1 MKKLLTIGLLTATFA
16 TAMNA
21 QPKLASDNIDEVLK
35 AMTLE
40 EKAKLLVG
48 GANNFFGA
56 NAVVGGEADLVAGA
70 AGTSPA
76 IPRLGIPA
84 TVLTDGPAGV
94 RINPTRKGT
103 DKTYYATAF
112 PIGSCLAS
120 TWNTELVS
128 KVGEAIG
135 NETKEYRCD
144 VILGPGMNLHRNPLC
159 GRNFEYYSEDPL
171 LTGKIAAAYIQGVQ
185 SQGAGVSAKHFAV
198 NSQETDRTAVD
209 ERVSQRA
216 ARELYLR
223 GFEIAVRESDP
234 WTIMASYNQV
244 NGQYSM
250 GNHDLLTKILRED
263 WGYKGIVMTDWI
275 GIREGLETISEVH
288 AGNDLMEPGQPAQ
301 VEEII
306 KGVKEGKLDIA
317 DVDRNVRRMLEYIVK
332 TPSFRQYP
340 ASNNP
345 DFKAH
350 AAITRQSAA
359 EGIVLL
365 KNNGALPFRT
375 EGNHNS
381 QFSARACSL
390 SSERTLNSQLIKT
403 VALFGE
409 NSYDFLSGGTGSGCV
424 HPPYVVDMLQGLE
437 NAGIKSSAT
446 LTDIYRKY
454 IDYARIKF
462 QAERHPAKWFQTE
475 MMGQQKYPEISLSP
489 IAINKEVQAADAAII
504 TIGRQAGEGIDRDI
518 DTEFNLIPEE
528 RALITDV
535 CNAFHAAGKPVIV
548 IINSGSVIETASWS
562 SYPDAILCA
571 WQPGMEGGNS
581 IADLL
586 TGKVNPSG
594 KLTMTWP
601 IAATDHAS
609 TKNFPG
615 NIDDYT
621 FQMMVGN
628 KMPVPG
634 HAYTNHEEDI
644 YVGYRFFDTFNKE
657 VAYPFGFGLSYTTF
671 AFSKPVVKLS
681 TLRSALPLGSSKN
694 SQLSTL
700 NSQLST
706 LNSQLSTVQV
716 SITVKNTGAVSGKE
730 VAQVYVQ
737 APKGRLEKPVQELKA
752 FAKTRELQPGESQTL
767 TMTIPVR
774 DLASFDEAGSQWITE
789 AGTYTFRIGNNS
801 RNIAATAQLK
811 IAEYT
816 EKTTNAL
823 APQQPLKL
831 LKQ

>member
-1 MKKLLTIGLLTATFA
+1 MKRLIILGLTALLTTTM
-16 TAMNA
+16 TMNA
-21 QPKLASDNIDEVLK
+21 QTPQLRADNIDEVLQ

-48 GANNFFGA
+48 GANNFFGTG
-56 NAVVGGEADLVAGA
+56 AVVGGEADLVAGA

-94 RINPTRKGT
+94 RIDPTRKGT
-103 DKTYYATAF
+103 SQTYYATAF
-112 PIGSCLAS
+112 PIGTCLAS
-120 TWNTELVS
+120 TWNTELVK

-198 NSQETDRTAVD
+198 NSQETDRTSVD

-216 ARELYLR
+216 AREIYLR

-234 WTIMASYNQV
+234 WTIMASYNKV
-244 NGQYSM
+244 NGQFSM
-250 GNHDLLTKILRED
+250 GNHDLLTKILRDD
-263 WGYKGIVMTDWI
+263 WGFKGIVMTDWI
-275 GIREGLETISEVH
+275 GIREGLPTITEVQ

-301 VEEII
+301 IQEII
-306 KGVKEGKLDIA
+306 DGVKSGKLNIA

-332 TPSFRQYP
+332 TPSFNKYP
-340 ASNNP
+340 ATNKP
-345 DFKAH
+345 DLEAH
-350 AAITRQSAA
+350 ALITRQSAT

-365 KNNGALPFRT
+365 KNNGVLPWKS
-375 EGNHNS
+375 G
-381 QFSARACSL
+381 A
-390 SSERTLNSQLIKT
+390 IKT

-424 HPPYVVDMLQGLE
+424 HPPYVVDMLQGLK
-437 NAGIKSSAT
+437 NIGIQASPT
-446 LTDIYRKY
+446 LTEIYRKY
-454 IDYARIKF
+454 IDYARVKF
-462 QAERHPAKWFQTE
+462 QAERHPAKWFQIE
-475 MMGQQKYPEISLSP
+475 MMGQQKYPEIGLSP

-518 DTEFNLIPEE
+518 ETEFNLIPEE

-535 CNAFHAAGKPVIV
+535 CNAFHAVGKPVIV

-562 SYPDAILCA
+562 GYPDAILCA
-571 WQPGMEGGNS
+571 WQPGEEGGNS
-581 IADLL
+581 IADIL
-586 TGKVNPSG
+586 TGKVNPSA

-615 NIDDYT
+615 SLDDYT
-621 FQMMVGN
+621 FELMVGN
-628 KMPVPG
+628 KMPIPG

-644 YVGYRFFDTFNKE
+644 YVGYRFFDTFNRE

-671 AFSKPVVKLS
+671 DLSKPTVKS
-681 TLRSALPLGSSKN
+681 RGN
-694 SQLSTL
+694 MVDV
-700 NSQLST
+700 
-706 LNSQLSTVQV
+706 TV
-716 SITVKNTGAVSGKE
+716 TVKNTGSVAGKE
-730 VAQVYVQ
+730 VVQVYVQ
-737 APKGRLEKPVQELKA
+737 APKGKLEKPAQELKA
-752 FAKTRELQPGESQTL
+752 FAKTRELKPGESQTL
-767 TMTIPVR
+767 TMSLLLR
-774 DLASFDEAGSQWITE
+774 DLASFDEAASQWLTE
-789 AGTYTFRIGNNS
+789 AGTYTFRIGFSS
-801 RNIAATAQLK
+801 RDIKATLPLALK
-811 IAEYT
+811 EYT
-816 EKTTNAL
+816 EKTSNAL
-823 APQQPLKL
+823 APQQPLNL

>member
-1 MKKLLTIGLLTATFA
+1 MFTGVLLLLMASTMSAQTKLRA
-16 TAMNA
+16 
-21 QPKLASDNIDEVLK
+21 DNIDEVLK
-35 AMTLE
+35 AMTIE
-40 EKAKLLVG
+40 EKAKLMVG

-56 NAVVGGEADLVAGA
+56 GAVVGGEADLVAGA
-70 AGTSPA
+70 AGTTPR
-76 IPRLGIPA
+76 IERLGIPA

-94 RINPTRKGT
+94 RIDPTREGT
-103 DKTYYATAF
+103 TQTYYATAF

-171 LTGKIAAAYIQGVQ
+171 VTGKIAAAYIKGVQ

-198 NSQETDRTAVD
+198 NSQETDRTSVD

-234 WTIMASYNQV
+234 WTIMASYNKV
-244 NGQYSM
+244 NGEFSM
-250 GNHDLLTKILRED
+250 GNYDLLTKILRED

-275 GIREGLETISEVH
+275 GIRKGLPTINEVH

-301 VEEII
+301 VQEII
-306 KGVKEGKLDIA
+306 EGIKSGKLSME

-332 TPSFRQYP
+332 TPSFNNYP
-340 ASNNP
+340 YTNKP
-345 DFKAH
+345 DFEAH

-365 KNNGALPFRT
+365 KNNGALPWKD
-375 EGNHNS
+375 GK
-381 QFSARACSL
+381 
-390 SSERTLNSQLIKT
+390 IKT

-424 HPPYVVDMLQGLE
+424 HPPYVVDMLTGLK
-437 NAGIKSSAT
+437 NAGINSSAT

-454 IDYARIKF
+454 IDYARVKF

-475 MMGQQKYPEISLSP
+475 MMGQQKYPEIGISP
-489 IAINKEVQAADAAII
+489 IAIDKEVAGADAAII

-518 DTEFNLIPEE
+518 ATEFNLVPEE
-528 RALITDV
+528 LALIKDV
-535 CNAFHAAGKPVIV
+535 CNAFHQAGKPVVV

-562 SYPDAILCA
+562 GYPDAILCA

-581 IADLL
+581 VADLL

-601 IAATDHAS
+601 LAATDHPS
-609 TKNFPG
+609 TKGYPG
-615 NIDDYT
+615 TMDFYT
-621 FQMMVGN
+621 YEVTRGYTGQVAGYD
-628 KMPVPG
+628 
-634 HAYTNHEEDI
+634 YTNHEEDI
-644 YVGYRFFDTFNKE
+644 YVGYRFFDTFNRE

-671 AFSKPVVKLS
+671 EFSKPVVK
-681 TLRSALPLGSSKN
+681 AKGKD
-694 SQLSTL
+694 
-700 NSQLST
+700 
-706 LNSQLSTVQV
+706 VVEV

-737 APKGRLEKPVQELKA
+737 APKGKLEKPAQELKA

-774 DLASFDEAGSQWITE
+774 DLVSFDEADSQWLTE
-789 AGTYTFRIGNNS
+789 AGSYTFRIGNSS
-801 RNIAATAQLK
+801 RNLPLSVALTLK
-811 IAEYT
+811 EYT
-816 EKTTNAL
+816 EKVNNAL
-823 APQQPLKL
+823 APQQKLNL
-831 LKQ
+831 LKH

>member
-1 MKKLLTIGLLTATFA
+1 MKKLLTLGLSVLLTTATM
-16 TAMNA
+16 TA
-21 QPKLASDNIDEVLK
+21 QTKLRADNIDEVLK

-56 NAVVGGEADLVAGA
+56 GAVVGGEADLVAGA

-94 RINPTRKGT
+94 RIDPTRKGT

-128 KVGEAIG
+128 QVGQAIG

-185 SQGAGVSAKHFAV
+185 KEGVGVSAKHFAV
-198 NSQETDRTAVD
+198 NSQETDRTSVD

-234 WTIMASYNQV
+234 WTIMASYNKI
-244 NGQYSM
+244 NGQFSM
-250 GNHDLLTKILRED
+250 GNRDLLTKILRED

-275 GIREGLETISEVH
+275 GIREGLPTITEVQ

-301 VEEII
+301 VQEII
-306 KGVKEGKLDIA
+306 EGVKSGKLDIA
-317 DVDRNVRRMLEYIVK
+317 DVDCNVRRMLEYIVK

-345 DFKAH
+345 DFVAH

-365 KNNGALPFRT
+365 KNNGTLPWKN
-375 EGNHNS
+375 G
-381 QFSARACSL
+381 A
-390 SSERTLNSQLIKT
+390 IKT
-403 VALFGE
+403 VSLFGE

-437 NAGIKSSAT
+437 NAGIKSSPV

-454 IDYARIKF
+454 IEFAKVKF
-462 QAERHPAKWFQTE
+462 QAERHPAKWYQMEYF
-475 MMGQQKYPEISLSP
+475 GQQKYPEIAIDP
-489 IAINKEVQAADAAII
+489 IAINNEVKTADAAII
-504 TIGRQAGEGIDRDI
+504 TIGRQAGEGVDRDLN
-518 DTEFNLIPEE
+518 TEFNLIPEE

-562 SYPDAILCA
+562 GYPDAILCA

-615 NIDDYT
+615 SIDNYSLM
-621 FQMMVGN
+621 QMVGGN
-628 KMPVPG
+628 RPIPG
-634 HAYTNHEEDI
+634 HAFTNHEEDI
-644 YVGYRFFDTFNKE
+644 YVGYRFFDTFNRE
-657 VAYPFGFGLSYTTF
+657 VAYPFGYGLSYTTF
-671 AFSKPVVKLS
+671 EMSKPTVKANGNLV
-681 TLRSALPLGSSKN
+681 
-694 SQLSTL
+694 
-700 NSQLST
+700 
-706 LNSQLSTVQV
+706 TVSV
-716 SITVKNTGAVSGKE
+716 TVKNTGSVAGKE

-737 APKGRLEKPVQELKA
+737 APAGKLEKPAQELKA
-752 FAKTRELQPGESQTL
+752 FAKTRELKPGESQTL

-774 DLASFDEAGSQWITE
+774 DLASFDEAGSQWLTE
-789 AGTYTFRIGNNS
+789 AGTYTFRIGFSS
-801 RNIAATAQLK
+801 RDIKATLPLALK
-811 IAEYT
+811 EYT
-816 EKTTNAL
+816 EATTNAL
-823 APQQPLKL
+823 APQQKL
-831 LKQ
+831 NLMKR

>member
-1 MKKLLTIGLLTATFA
+1 MKRIMFTGVLLLLMASTMSAQTKLRA
-16 TAMNA
+16 
-21 QPKLASDNIDEVLK
+21 DNIDEVLK
-35 AMTLE
+35 AMTIE

-56 NAVVGGEADLVAGA
+56 GAVVGGEADLVAGA
-70 AGTSPA
+70 AGTTPR
-76 IPRLGIPA
+76 IERLGIPA

-94 RINPTRKGT
+94 RIDPTREGT
-103 DKTYYATAF
+103 TQTYYATAF

-171 LTGKIAAAYIQGVQ
+171 VTGKIAAAYIKGVQ

-223 GFEIAVRESDP
+223 GFEIAIRESDP
-234 WTIMASYNQV
+234 WTIMASYNKV
-244 NGQYSM
+244 NGEFSM

-275 GIREGLETISEVH
+275 GIRNGLPTINEVH

-301 VEEII
+301 VQEII
-306 KGVKEGKLDIA
+306 KGVKSGKLSME

-332 TPSFRQYP
+332 TPSFNNYP
-340 ASNNP
+340 YTNKP
-345 DFKAH
+345 DFEAH

-365 KNNGALPFRT
+365 KNNGALPWK
-375 EGNHNS
+375 GDK
-381 QFSARACSL
+381 
-390 SSERTLNSQLIKT
+390 IKT

-424 HPPYVVDMLQGLE
+424 HPPYVVEMLTGLK
-437 NAGIKSSAT
+437 NAGIKSSET

-454 IDYARIKF
+454 IDYAKVKF

-475 MMGQQKYPEISLSP
+475 MMGQQKYPEIGISP
-489 IAINKEVQAADAAII
+489 IAIDKEVASADAAII

-518 DTEFNLIPEE
+518 ATEFNLVPEE
-528 RALITDV
+528 QALIKDV
-535 CNAFHAAGKPVIV
+535 CNAFHQAGKPVVV

-562 SYPDAILCA
+562 GYPDAILCA

-581 IADLL
+581 VADLL

-601 IAATDHAS
+601 LAATDHPS
-609 TKNFPG
+609 TKGYPG
-615 NIDDYT
+615 TMDFYT
-621 FQMMVGN
+621 YEVTRGYVGQ
-628 KMPVPG
+628 VAG
-634 HAYTNHEEDI
+634 YDYTNHDEDI
-644 YVGYRFFDTFNKE
+644 YVGYRFFDTFNRE

-671 AFSKPVVKLS
+671 EFSKPVVK
-681 TLRSALPLGSSKN
+681 AKGKDA
-694 SQLSTL
+694 
-700 NSQLST
+700 
-706 LNSQLSTVQV
+706 VEV
-716 SITVKNTGAVSGKE
+716 SITIKNTGTVSGKE
-730 VAQVYVQ
+730 VAQIYVQ
-737 APKGRLEKPVQELKA
+737 APKGKLEKPAQELKA

-767 TMTIPVR
+767 TMTIPIR
-774 DLASFDEAGSQWITE
+774 DLASFDEADSQWLTE
-789 AGTYTFRIGNNS
+789 AGNYTFRIGNSS
-801 RNIAATAQLK
+801 RNLPLSASLTLK
-811 IAEYT
+811 EYT
-816 EKTTNAL
+816 EKVNNAL
-823 APQQPLKL
+823 APQQKLNL
-831 LKQ
+831 LKH

>member
-1 MKKLLTIGLLTATFA
+1 MTT
-16 TAMNA
+16 NA
-21 QPKLASDNIDEVLK
+21 QPQLRADNIDEVLK

-40 EKAKLLVG
+40 EKARLLVG
-48 GANNFFGA
+48 GANNFFGTG
-56 NAVVGGEADLVAGA
+56 AVVGGEADLVAGA

-94 RINPTRKGT
+94 RIDPTRKGT

-120 TWNTELVS
+120 TWNTKLVS

-171 LTGKIAAAYIQGVQ
+171 LTGKIAAAYINGVQ

-250 GNHDLLTKILRED
+250 GNHDLLTKILRDD

-332 TPSFRQYP
+332 TPSFHQYP
-340 ASNNP
+340 ASNAP

-365 KNNGALPFRT
+365 KNNGVLPFRT
-375 EGNHNS
+375 EGN
-381 QFSARACSL
+381 L
-390 SSERTLNSQLIKT
+390 SPLTSHHSPLIKT

-475 MMGQQKYPEISLSP
+475 YMGQQKYPEISLSP
-489 IAINKEVQAADAAII
+489 IAIGKEVQAADAAII

-528 RALITDV
+528 RSLIVDV

-562 SYPDAILCA
+562 GYPDAILCA

-615 NIDDYT
+615 NIDDYS

-628 KMPVPG
+628 KMPIPG

-644 YVGYRFFDTFNKE
+644 YVGYRYFDTFNRE

-671 AFSKPVVKLS
+671 EMSKPAVKAKGN
-681 TLRSALPLGSSKN
+681 SA
-694 SQLSTL
+694 
-700 NSQLST
+700 
-706 LNSQLSTVQV
+706 VEV
-716 SITVKNTGAVSGKE
+716 SVTVKNTGAVAGKE
-730 VAQVYVQ
+730 VAQVYVT
-737 APKGRLEKPVQELKA
+737 APKGRLEKPAQELKA

-767 TMTIPVR
+767 TMTIPAR
-774 DLASFDEAGSQWITE
+774 DLASFDEAGSQWLTE
-789 AGTYTFRIGNNS
+789 AGTYIFRIGFSS
-801 RNIAATAQLK
+801 RDIKASLPIALK
-811 IAEYT
+811 EYT

-823 APQQPLKL
+823 APQQTLNL

>member
-1 MKKLLTIGLLTATFA
+1 MT
-16 TAMNA
+16 MNA
-21 QPKLASDNIDEVLK
+21 QTKLRAENIDEVLK
-35 AMTLE
+35 VMTLE

-48 GANNFFGA
+48 GANNFFSA
-56 NAVVGGEADLVAGA
+56 DAVVGGEADLVAGA

-103 DKTYYATAF
+103 DKTFYATAF

-120 TWNTELVS
+120 TWNTELVNR
-128 KVGEAIG
+128 VGQAIG

-185 SQGAGVSAKHFAV
+185 QEGVGVSAKHFAI

-223 GFEIAVRESDP
+223 GFEIAVRESNP
-234 WTIMASYNQV
+234 WTIMSSYNKI
-244 NGQYSM
+244 NGQFSM

-263 WGYKGIVMTDWI
+263 WGYQGIVMTDWI
-275 GIREGLETISEVH
+275 GIRKGLPTITEVQ

-301 VEEII
+301 VQEII
-306 KGVKEGKLDIA
+306 EGVKSGKLNIA

-332 TPSFRQYP
+332 TPSFRNYP

-345 DFKAH
+345 DFVAH

-365 KNNGALPFRT
+365 KNNGTLPWKNGT
-375 EGNHNS
+375 
-381 QFSARACSL
+381 
-390 SSERTLNSQLIKT
+390 IKT

-437 NAGIKSSAT
+437 NAGIKSSPV
-446 LTDIYRKY
+446 LTNIYRKY
-454 IDYARIKF
+454 IEFAKVKF
-462 QAERHPAKWFQTE
+462 QVERHPAKWYQREEF
-475 MMGQQKYPEISLSP
+475 GQQKYPEIAIDP
-489 IAINKEVQAADAAII
+489 ICINNEVKGADAAII
-504 TIGRQAGEGIDRDI
+504 TIGRQAGEGVDRDL

-528 RALITDV
+528 RALIMDV

-615 NIDDYT
+615 QLDDYT
-621 FQMMVGN
+621 FQMMVGSSA
-628 KMPVPG
+628 PIPG

-644 YVGYRFFDTFNKE
+644 YVGYRYFDTFRRE

-671 AFSKPVVKLS
+671 AFGQPKVKVGKDVV
-681 TLRSALPLGSSKN
+681 
-694 SQLSTL
+694 
-700 NSQLST
+700 
-706 LNSQLSTVQV
+706 TVSV
-716 SITVKNTGAVSGKE
+716 TIKNTGSVSGKE
-730 VAQVYVQ
+730 VAQVYVT
-737 APKGRLEKPVQELKA
+737 APQGKLEKPAQELKA
-752 FAKTRELQPGESQTL
+752 FAKTGELQPGESQTL

-774 DLASFDEAGSQWITE
+774 DLASFDEAGSQWLTE
-789 AGTYTFRIGNNS
+789 AGTYTFHIGSSS
-801 RNIAATAQLK
+801 RDIHATLSAK

-816 EKTTNAL
+816 EKVNNAL
-823 APQQPLKL
+823 APSQPLHL
-831 LKQ
+831 LKH

>member
-1 MKKLLTIGLLTATFA
+1 MTKLLTSLILATFA
-16 TAMNA
+16 MTTNA
-21 QPKLASDNIDEVLK
+21 QPQLRADNIDEVLQ

-40 EKAKLLVG
+40 EKARLLVG
-48 GANNFFGA
+48 GANNFFGDQ
-56 NAVVGGEADLVAGA
+56 AVVGGEADLVAGA

-94 RINPTRKGT
+94 RIDPTRKGT

-120 TWNTELVS
+120 TWNTDLVS

-171 LTGKIAAAYIQGVQ
+171 LTGKIAAAYIKGVQ

-198 NSQETDRTAVD
+198 NSQETDRTSVD

-216 ARELYLR
+216 ARELYLK
-223 GFEIAVRESDP
+223 GFEIAVRESNP
-234 WTIMASYNQV
+234 WTVMASYNQV

-250 GNHDLLTKILRED
+250 GNHDLLTKILRDD
-263 WGYKGIVMTDWI
+263 WGFKGIVMTDWI
-275 GIREGLETISEVH
+275 GIREGLTTISEVH

-301 VEEII
+301 VQEII
-306 KGVKEGKLDIA
+306 KGVKDGKLDIA
-317 DVDRNVRRMLEYIVK
+317 DVNRNVRRMLEYIVK
-332 TPSFRQYP
+332 TPSFHKYP
-340 ASNNP
+340 ASNTP

-365 KNNGALPFRT
+365 KNNGTLPWKN
-375 EGNHNS
+375 G
-381 QFSARACSL
+381 AV
-390 SSERTLNSQLIKT
+390 KT

-409 NSYDFLSGGTGSGCV
+409 KSYDFLSGGTGSGCV
-424 HPPYVVDMLQGLE
+424 HPPYVVDMLEGLK
-437 NAGIKSSAT
+437 NVGINSSPV

-454 IDYARIKF
+454 IEYAKTKF
-462 QAERHPAKWFQTE
+462 QAERHPAKWYQLEYF
-475 MMGQQKYPEISLSP
+475 GQQKYPEIGISP
-489 IAINKEVQAADAAII
+489 IAIDKEAKEADAAII
-504 TIGRQAGEGIDRDI
+504 TIARQAGEGVDRDI
-518 DTEFNLIPEE
+518 ATEFNLVPEE
-528 RALITDV
+528 HTLILDV

-581 IADLL
+581 IADLMM
-586 TGKVNPSG
+586 GKVNPSG

-609 TKNFPG
+609 TQNFPG
-615 NIDDYT
+615 QLDYYS
-621 FQMMVGN
+621 FKDMYGN
-628 KMPVPG
+628 KRPIPG
-634 HAYTNHEEDI
+634 HAFTNHEEDI
-644 YVGYRFFDTFNKE
+644 YVGYRYFDTFKKD

-671 AFSKPVVKLS
+671 QFSKPVAKAKGKDAVEV
-681 TLRSALPLGSSKN
+681 A
-694 SQLSTL
+694 
-700 NSQLST
+700 
-706 LNSQLSTVQV
+706 
-716 SITVKNTGAVSGKE
+716 ITVKNTGAVAGKE
-730 VAQVYVQ
+730 VAQVYVK
-737 APKGRLEKPVQELKA
+737 APQGRLEKPAQELKA
-752 FAKTRELQPGESQTL
+752 FAKTRELKPGESQTL
-767 TMTIPVR
+767 TMVIPVR
-774 DLASFDEAGSQWITE
+774 DLASFDEANSQWLTE
-789 AGTYTFRIGNNS
+789 AGTYTFRIGSSS
-801 RNIAATAQLK
+801 RDITATTQLK

-816 EKTTNAL
+816 EKTSNAL
-823 APQQPLKL
+823 APQQELKL

>member
-1 MKKLLTIGLLTATFA
+1 MTT
-16 TAMNA
+16 NA
-21 QPKLASDNIDEVLK
+21 QPQLRADNIDEVLK

-48 GANNFFGA
+48 GANNFFGTG
-56 NAVVGGEADLVAGA
+56 AVVGGEADLVAGA

-94 RINPTRKGT
+94 RIDPTRKGT

-250 GNHDLLTKILRED
+250 GNHDLLTKILRDD

-332 TPSFRQYP
+332 TPSFHQYP
-340 ASNNP
+340 ASNAP

-359 EGIVLL
+359 EGIILL
-365 KNNGALPFRT
+365 KNNGVLPFRT
-375 EGNHNS
+375 EGN
-381 QFSARACSL
+381 L
-390 SSERTLNSQLIKT
+390 SPLTSHHSPLIKT

-475 MMGQQKYPEISLSP
+475 YMGQQKYPEISLSP
-489 IAINKEVQAADAAII
+489 IAIGKEVKAADAAII

-528 RALITDV
+528 RSLIVDV

-609 TKNFPG
+609 TKNYPG
-615 NIDDYT
+615 NIDDYS

-628 KMPVPG
+628 KMPIPG
-634 HAYTNHEEDI
+634 HTYTNHEEDI
-644 YVGYRFFDTFNKE
+644 YVGYRYFDTFNRE

-671 AFSKPVVKLS
+671 EMSKPAVKAKGN
-681 TLRSALPLGSSKN
+681 SA
-694 SQLSTL
+694 
-700 NSQLST
+700 
-706 LNSQLSTVQV
+706 VEV
-716 SITVKNTGAVSGKE
+716 SVTVKNTGAMAGKE
-730 VAQVYVQ
+730 VAQVYVT
-737 APKGRLEKPVQELKA
+737 APKGRLEKPAQELKA

-774 DLASFDEAGSQWITE
+774 DLASFDEAGSQWLTE
-789 AGTYTFRIGNNS
+789 AGTYTFRIGFSS
-801 RNIAATAQLK
+801 RDIKASLPLALK
-811 IAEYT
+811 EYT

-823 APQQPLKL
+823 APQQALNL

>member
-1 MKKLLTIGLLTATFA
+1 MRTKRLFILGMIASLTAT
-16 TAMNA
+16 TMSA
-21 QPKLASDNIDEVLK
+21 QPKLRADNIDEVLK

-48 GANNFFGA
+48 GANNFFGTG
-56 NAVVGGEADLVAGA
+56 AVVGGEADLVAGA

-94 RINPTRKGT
+94 RIDPTRKGT
-103 DKTYYATAF
+103 SQTFYATAF

-120 TWNTELVS
+120 TWNTELVA

-171 LTGKIAAAYIQGVQ
+171 VTGKIAAAYINGVQ

-198 NSQETDRTAVD
+198 NSQETDRTSVD

-223 GFEIAVRESDP
+223 GFEIAVRESNP
-234 WTIMASYNQV
+234 WTIMASYNKV
-244 NGQYSM
+244 NGTFSM
-250 GNHDLLTKILRED
+250 GNHDLLTSILRDD

-275 GIREGLETISEVH
+275 GIREGLTTISEVH

-332 TPSFRQYP
+332 TPSFHQYP
-340 ASNNP
+340 ASNKP

-359 EGIVLL
+359 EGIVML
-365 KNNGALPFRT
+365 KNNGALPWKN
-375 EGNHNS
+375 G
-381 QFSARACSL
+381 AV
-390 SSERTLNSQLIKT
+390 KT

-424 HPPYVVDMLQGLE
+424 HPPYVVDMLEGLK
-437 NAGIKSSAT
+437 NAGISSSET

-454 IDYARIKF
+454 IAYARVKF

-475 MMGQQKYPEISLSP
+475 MMGQQKYPEIGLSP
-489 IAINKEVQAADAAII
+489 IAVNKEVAAADAAII

-518 DTEFNLIPEE
+518 ATEFNLIPEE
-528 RALITDV
+528 QALIKDV

-562 SYPDAILCA
+562 GYPDAILCA

-586 TGKVNPSG
+586 TGKVSPSG

-601 IAATDHAS
+601 IAATDHPS

-615 NIDDYT
+615 NLDFYT
-621 FQMMVGN
+621 YETMKANGME
-628 KMPVPG
+628 VPG
-634 HAYTNHEEDI
+634 HDYTNHEEDI
-644 YVGYRFFDTFNKE
+644 YVGYRYFDSFNKN
-657 VAYPFGFGLSYTTF
+657 VAYPFGYGLSYTTCEY
-671 AFSKPVVKLS
+671 SKPAVKVN
-681 TLRSALPLGSSKN
+681 GDKI
-694 SQLSTL
+694 
-700 NSQLST
+700 
-706 LNSQLSTVQV
+706 TVQV
-716 SITVKNTGAVSGKE
+716 TIKNSGKVAGKE
-730 VAQVYVQ
+730 IAQVYVA
-737 APKGRLEKPVQELKA
+737 APKGTIEKPQHELKG
-752 FAKTRELQPGESQTL
+752 FAKTRELKPGESQTL
-767 TMTIPVR
+767 SIQMEKR
-774 DLASFDEAGSQWITE
+774 DLASFDEANSRWLAE
-789 AGTYTFRIGNNS
+789 AGAYTFEIGASS
-801 RNIAATAQLK
+801 RDIRGTAVTTLT
-811 IAEYT
+811 EYT
-816 EKTTNAL
+816 EQVSNVL
-823 APQQPLKL
+823 AP
-831 LKQ
+831 KQELNLMKRQ

>member
-1 MKKLLTIGLLTATFA
+1 
-16 TAMNA
+16 MNA
-21 QPKLASDNIDEVLK
+21 QPKLSATNIDEVMA

-48 GANNFFGA
+48 GANNFFGDQ
-56 NAVVGGEADLVAGA
+56 AVVGGEATLVAGA
-70 AGTSPA
+70 AGTSPEIA
-76 IPRLGIPA
+76 RLGIPA

-94 RINPTRKGT
+94 RIDPTRKG
-103 DKTYYATAF
+103 DSKTYYATAF

-120 TWNTELVS
+120 TWNTDLVT

-234 WTIMASYNQV
+234 WTIMASYNQI

-250 GNHDLLTKILRED
+250 GNHDLLTSILRDD

-275 GIREGLETISEVH
+275 GIREGLPTISEVH
-288 AGNDLMEPGQPAQ
+288 AGNDLMEPGQPKQ
-301 VEEII
+301 VDEII
-306 KGVKEGKLDIA
+306 KGVKSGKLDMA

-332 TPSFRQYP
+332 TPSFHNYP

-365 KNNGALPFRT
+365 KNNGCLPWT
-375 EGNHNS
+375 GN
-381 QFSARACSL
+381 QV
-390 SSERTLNSQLIKT
+390 KT

-409 NSYDFLSGGTGSGCV
+409 KSYDFLSGGTGSGCV
-424 HPPYVVDMLQGLE
+424 HPPYVVDMLEGLK
-437 NAGIKSSAT
+437 NAGISSSPV

-454 IDYARIKF
+454 IDYAKVKF

-475 MMGQQKYPEISLSP
+475 MMGQQKYPEIGLSP
-489 IAINKEVQAADAAII
+489 IAINKEVEGADAAII

-518 DTEFNLIPEE
+518 ATEFNLIPEE
-528 RALITDV
+528 RALIVDV
-535 CNAFHAAGKPVIV
+535 CNAFHQAGKPVIV

-586 TGKVNPSG
+586 TGKVCPSG
-594 KLTMTWP
+594 RLTMTWP

-615 NIDDYT
+615 QIDQYSYEL
-621 FQMMVGN
+621 MVAN
-628 KMPVPG
+628 RMPVPG
-634 HAYTNHEEDI
+634 HAYTNHDEDI
-644 YVGYRFFDTFNKE
+644 YVGYRYFDTFGKN
-657 VAYPFGFGLSYTTF
+657 VAYPFGYGLSYTTF
-671 AFSKPVVKLS
+671 DYSKPAVKVS
-681 TLRSALPLGSSKN
+681 G
-694 SQLSTL
+694 Q
-700 NSQLST
+700 
-706 LNSQLSTVQV
+706 TVTV
-716 SITVKNTGAVSGKE
+716 SVTVKNTGSVSGKE
-730 VAQVYVQ
+730 VAQVYVT
-737 APKGRLEKPVQELKA
+737 APKGQLEKPVQELKA
-752 FAKTRELQPGESQTL
+752 FAKTRELKPGEQQVI
-767 TMTIPVR
+767 TMQIPVR
-774 DLASFDEAGSQWITE
+774 MLASFDEAGSQWLTE
-789 AGTYTFRIGNNS
+789 AGQYTFRIGASS
-801 RNIAATAQLK
+801 RDIRCTATAK

-816 EKTTNAL
+816 EKVSNVL
-823 APQQPLKL
+823 APKEKLNL

>member
-1 MKKLLTIGLLTATFA
+1 MLKPRKIMLAGLTALLTTT
-16 TAMNA
+16 MNA
-21 QPKLASDNIDEVLK
+21 QTPKLRADNIDEVLK

-56 NAVVGGEADLVAGA
+56 GAVVGGEADLVAGA

-94 RINPTRKGT
+94 RIDPTRKGT

-120 TWNTELVS
+120 TWNTELVG

-171 LTGKIAAAYIQGVQ
+171 LTGKIAAAYINGVQ
-185 SQGAGVSAKHFAV
+185 SQGAGVSAKHFAI
-198 NSQETDRTAVD
+198 NSQETDRTSVD
-209 ERVSQRA
+209 ERLSQRA
-216 ARELYLR
+216 ARELYLK
-223 GFEIAVRESDP
+223 GFEIAVRESNP
-234 WTIMASYNQV
+234 WTIMASYNLI
-244 NGQYSM
+244 NGIHSM
-250 GNHDLLTKILRED
+250 GNHDLLTSILRDD

-275 GIREGLETISEVH
+275 GIRQGLTTVSEVH

-301 VEEII
+301 VQEII
-306 KGVKEGKLDIA
+306 DGVKNGTLAIA

-340 ASNNP
+340 ASNKP
-345 DFKAH
+345 DFTAH
-350 AAITRQSAA
+350 AAITRQSAC

-365 KNNGALPFRT
+365 KNNGALPWK
-375 EGNHNS
+375 GG
-381 QFSARACSL
+381 
-390 SSERTLNSQLIKT
+390 IKT

-424 HPPYVVDMLQGLE
+424 HPPYVVDMLEGLK
-437 NAGIKSSAT
+437 NAGIKSSET

-454 IDYARIKF
+454 IAYARVKF
-462 QAERHPAKWFQTE
+462 QAERHPAKWYQQEAF
-475 MMGQQKYPEISLSP
+475 GQQKYPEIAISP
-489 IAINKEVQAADAAII
+489 ICIENEVRTADAAII
-504 TIGRQAGEGIDRDI
+504 TIGRQAGEGVDRDI
-518 DTEFNLIPEE
+518 DTEFNLVPEE

-548 IINSGSVIETASWS
+548 IINSGSVIETASWDG
-562 SYPDAILCA
+562 YPDAVLCA

-586 TGKVNPSG
+586 MGKVSPSG

-615 NIDDYT
+615 NMDDYT
-621 FQMMVGN
+621 FKQMVGN
-628 KMPVPG
+628 NSPIPG

-644 YVGYRFFDTFNKE
+644 YVGYRFFDTFQRE

-671 AFSKPVVKLS
+671 EFSKPAVKVN
-681 TLRSALPLGSSKN
+681 GDN
-694 SQLSTL
+694 I
-700 NSQLST
+700 
-706 LNSQLSTVQV
+706 TVN
-716 SITVKNTGAVSGKE
+716 IIVKNTGKVSGKE
-730 VAQVYVQ
+730 VAQVYVT
-737 APKGRLEKPVQELKA
+737 APKGKLEKPAQELKG
-752 FAKTRELQPGESQTL
+752 FAKTRELKPGESQTL
-767 TMTIPVR
+767 TITIAHR
-774 DLASFDEAGSQWITE
+774 DLASFDEAGSQWLAE
-789 AGTYTFRIGNNS
+789 AGTYTFRIGSSS
-801 RNIAATAQLK
+801 RDIHQTATAKLK
-811 IAEYT
+811 EYT

-823 APQQPLKL
+823 APQQPLRL

>member
-1 MKKLLTIGLLTATFA
+1 MMKRLISTVLVAT
-16 TAMNA
+16 TCMMTMNA
-21 QPKLASDNIDEVLK
+21 QPKLSATNIDEVMK

-48 GANNFFGA
+48 GANNFFGDQ
-56 NAVVGGEADLVAGA
+56 AVVGGEADLVAGA

-94 RINPTRKGT
+94 RIDPTRKGT

-120 TWNTELVS
+120 TWNTDLVG

-171 LTGKIAAAYIQGVQ
+171 LTGKIAAAYINGVQ

-198 NSQETDRTAVD
+198 NSQETDRTSVD
-209 ERVSQRA
+209 ERLSQRA

-250 GNHDLLTKILRED
+250 GNRDLLTSILRDD

-275 GIREGLETISEVH
+275 GIRKGLETITEVQ

-301 VEEII
+301 VKEII
-306 KGVKEGKLDIA
+306 EGVKSGKLDMA

-332 TPSFRQYP
+332 TPSFKQYP
-340 ASNNP
+340 ASNAP

-365 KNNGALPFRT
+365 KNNGTLPWK
-375 EGNHNS
+375 S
-381 QFSARACSL
+381 Q
-390 SSERTLNSQLIKT
+390 QIKT

-424 HPPYVVDMLQGLE
+424 HPPYVVDMLEGLK
-437 NAGIKSSAT
+437 NAGIKSSET

-454 IDYARIKF
+454 IDYARVKF

-475 MMGQQKYPEISLSP
+475 MMGQQKYPEISISP
-489 IAINKEVQAADAAII
+489 IAIDKEVNTADAAII

-518 DTEFNLIPEE
+518 QTEFNLIPEE
-528 RALITDV
+528 HALIIDV
-535 CNAFHAAGKPVIV
+535 CNAFHQAGKPVVV

-581 IADLL
+581 VADLL

-601 IAATDHAS
+601 LAATDHPS
-609 TKNFPG
+609 TKCYPG
-615 NIDDYT
+615 TMDFYT
-621 FQMMVGN
+621 YEVTRGYTGQVQGYD
-628 KMPVPG
+628 
-634 HAYTNHEEDI
+634 YTNHDEDI

-657 VAYPFGFGLSYTTF
+657 VAYPFDYGLSYTTF
-671 AFSKPVVKLS
+671 EFSKPAVKVNGDVV
-681 TLRSALPLGSSKN
+681 A
-694 SQLSTL
+694 
-700 NSQLST
+700 
-706 LNSQLSTVQV
+706 V
-716 SITVKNTGAVSGKE
+716 SVTVKNTGSVAGKE
-730 VAQVYVQ
+730 VAQVYVT
-737 APKGRLEKPVQELKA
+737 APKGQIEKPAQELKA
-752 FAKTRELQPGESQTL
+752 FAKTRELKPGESQTL
-767 TMTIPVR
+767 TMQIPVR
-774 DLASFDEAGSQWITE
+774 MLASFDEAGSQWLTE
-789 AGTYTFRIGNNS
+789 GGDYLFKIGASS
-801 RNIAATAQLK
+801 RDIRCTATAKVGQ
-811 IAEYT
+811 YT
-816 EKTTNAL
+816 EKVSNAL
-823 APQQPLKL
+823 APKAKLNL